1 MTPRED
7 ESTKVMRIGGA
18 WIVVELENGI
28 ATVVAGHDLAAH
40 DGQVMFS
47 IDTETGLILK
57 QGES

>member
-1 MTPRED
+1 MI
-7 ESTKVMRIGGA
+7 RIGGA